1 MQMSELEWIGVPALT
16 WAKRVRNGEVTS
28 QELVEAAFNEI
39 DRQNPQL
46 NAVITTRKE
55 KALQEAAAQVDTGQP
70 FLGVPLLLK
79 GLGQQLQG
87 EPSTSGSR
95 LLQDNV
101 ATQTSF
107 FVKALQRAGFIIIG
121 QTNFPEF
128 GFKNITDAEIYGPA
142 RNPWNLSYQ
151 PGGSSGGAGAS
162 VAAGLVPIAAG
173 SDGGG
178 SIRIPSSW
186 SGTIGLKPT
195 RGRVPVGP
203 SDWRSW
209 QGAAIDFALTRS
221 IKDTAVLLDSLQ
233 TIQPAA
239 VFQTPLEKAG
249 YLAQLDQPMKPVKVG
264 YTTESP
270 VGTPVSSDAIQAV
283 EQAAKFLSDQGFD
296 VEEVHVPIDGVAL
309 MASYYTMN
317 AGETAAFMSELA
329 DGIGR
334 PLKRTDMELLTW
346 TLYQTGQHTSAAD
359 YSLALSKWDQ
369 AAWAMAKLHANYP
382 IILTPTTAWP
392 APKVGDTLV
401 SAENEMK
408 MASIESLSPRAQKQ
422 LIYDQWLPALTRSP
436 FTQQANLTGE
446 PAISLP
452 TAVTKEGLPL
462 GIQFNA
468 AKGQE
473 LALLRLG
480 ALFEGA
486 GKLEWLHAT
495 KLE

>member
-1 MQMSELEWIGVPALT
+1 MTVTDWIGTPALT
-16 WAKRVRNGEVTS
+16 WARRVRNGEVTS
-28 QELVEAAFNEI
+28 RELIEAAFTEI
-39 DRQNPQL
+39 ERQNLQL

-55 KALQEAAAQVDTGQP
+55 KALAEAAAQRDTGQP

-79 GLGQQLQG
+79 GLGQQLKG
-87 EPSTSGSR
+87 ESSTSGSK
-95 LLQDNV
+95 LLANNV
-101 ATQTSF
+101 AQTSSF
-107 FVKALQRAGFIIIG
+107 FVEALQRAGFIIIG

-128 GFKNITDAEIYGPA
+128 GFKNITDAQLYGPA
-142 RNPWNLSYQ
+142 HNPWNLDYQ

-203 SDWRSW
+203 GDWRSW

-221 IKDTAVLLDSLQ
+221 IADTAALLDSLQ
-233 TIQPAA
+233 TLQPAA
-239 VFQTPLEKAG
+239 VFQAPLVKPG
-249 YLAQLDQPMKPVKVG
+249 FLASLQAPLKPGVIG
-264 YTTESP
+264 FSTESP
-270 VGTPVSSDAIQAV
+270 VGTPVSPDAVKAVYQAV
-283 EQAAKFLSDQGFD
+283 KFLEDQGYA
-296 VEEVHVPIDGVAL
+296 VEEIQSPVDGVAL
-309 MASYYTMN
+309 MESYYTMN

-329 DGIGR
+329 TSLQR
-334 PLKRTDMELLTW
+334 PLTADDMELLTW
-346 TLYQTGQHTSAAD
+346 ALYQTGTQTSAAE

-369 AAWAMAKLHANYP
+369 AAWQMAQLHAKYP
-382 IILTPTTAWP
+382 VILTPTTAWA

-401 SAENEMK
+401 SPEHAAK
-408 MASIESLSPRAQKQ
+408 MADITSLRPAAQKQ

-452 TAVTKEGLPL
+452 TAVTTDGLPL

-468 AKGQE
+468 SKGQE
-473 LALLRLG
+473 ALLLQLG

-486 GKLEWLHAT
+486 GKLKWLHTT
-495 KLE
+495 KLS